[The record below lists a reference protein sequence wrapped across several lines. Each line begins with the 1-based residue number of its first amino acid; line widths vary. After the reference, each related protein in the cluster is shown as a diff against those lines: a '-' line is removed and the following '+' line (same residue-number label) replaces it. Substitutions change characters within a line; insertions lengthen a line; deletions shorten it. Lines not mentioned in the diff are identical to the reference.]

1 MSNSSRAAARVR
13 QARKKTRFDT
23 WSCWHARSC
32 KFFSMLWPSGHH
44 LRSGRIS
51 AAAGKHDIDTLNLCT
66 LTVTNHRK
74 SSRVIF
80 CFPKNLENIG
90 PPWVSNPFIHWL
102 WPGYGHFNRETDEE
116 AKRPQVLAPRPR
128 HWPERGGDRSGQGCA
143 TCQGWV
149 ETWQHWGGGYN
160 MMYPLVI

>member
-116 AKRPQVLAPRPR
+116 AKRPQVLHGRVIGQNEAVTAVAKAVRRARAGLKPDST
-128 HWPERGGDRSGQGCA
+128 EAGDI
-143 TCQGWV
+143 
-149 ETWQHWGGGYN
+149 TWCTLW
-160 MMYPLVI
+160 